1 MQENMY
7 GRRISIPED
16 SSIIQSENISLQDA
30 VLKIDQHLVKNP
42 SHYMVKLKDGREV
55 EVVDIIEA
63 VLTEEE
69 FKGFVK
75 GNAIKYILR
84 AGKKGKELQDLMKA
98 REVLGWLKEDL

>member
-1 MQENMY
+1 MQENMDT
-7 GRRISIPED
+7 RISI
-16 SSIIQSENISLQDA
+16 SENISLQDA

-42 SHYMVKLKDGREV
+42 SHYKIKLKDGREV
-55 EVVDIIEA
+55 EVVDVIEA

-84 AGKKGKELQDLMKA
+84 AGKKGKEHQDLMKA
-98 REVLGWLKEDL
+98 REVLGWLGEE

>member
-42 SHYMVKLKDGREV
+42 SHYKIGLKDGREI
-55 EVVDIIEA
+55 EVVDIIKA

-69 FKGFVK
+69 FKGFIK

-84 AGKKGKELQDLMKA
+84 AGKKGNEHQDLMKA
-98 REVLGWLKEDL
+98 REVLGWLGEE